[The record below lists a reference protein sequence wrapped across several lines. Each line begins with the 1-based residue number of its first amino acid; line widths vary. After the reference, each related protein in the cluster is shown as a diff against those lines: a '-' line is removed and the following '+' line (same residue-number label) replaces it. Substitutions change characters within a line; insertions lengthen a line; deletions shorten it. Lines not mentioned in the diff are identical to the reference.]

1 MTERER
7 LKNRQRIVIKVGSS
21 TITYAETGTINYSKL
36 EKLVRIIAD
45 IHNMG
50 KEVVL
55 VSSGAIA
62 VGRHAI
68 GLNEKPKTLACKQ
81 ACAAIG
87 QAALMTVYK
96 KLFSEYNQTCAQ
108 ILLTKYTFMQDE
120 SYNNACNTLNE
131 LLSMGVI
138 PIVNEN
144 DTVSTAEIEIGDND
158 SLSAYV
164 SSMIKGDL
172 LIILSDID
180 GLYTDNPRINKDAVF
195 IPVVKEVSKEV
206 FEMAKGAGSD
216 VGTGGMSTK
225 IHAAEMATRSGADMV
240 IVNGDDM
247 ENIRA
252 VMNGEEKGTLFVA
265 NKDEKYDFRQT
276 KGGF

>member
-1 MTERER
+1 MTERDK
-7 LKNRQRIVIKVGSS
+7 LKNKQRIVIKVGSS
-21 TITYAETGTINYSKL
+21 TITYPVNGTINYSKL

-62 VGRHAI
+62 VGRHVM
-68 GLNEKPKTLACKQ
+68 GLSEKPKTLSCKQ

-96 KLFSEYNQTCAQ
+96 KLFSEYGQVCAQ
-108 ILLTKYTFMQDE
+108 ILLTKYTFMRDD

-131 LLSMGVI
+131 LLAMGVI

-164 SSMIKGDL
+164 SSMINGDL
-172 LIILSDID
+172 LILLSDID
-180 GLYTDNPRINKDAVF
+180 GLYTDDPRKNKDASF
-195 IPVVKEVSKEV
+195 ISVVRELNDEI
-206 FEMAKGAGSD
+206 FNMGKGAGSNL
-216 VGTGGMSTK
+216 GTGGMHTK
-225 IHAAEMATRSGADMV
+225 IHAALMATKTGADMV
-240 IVNGDDM
+240 IINGDDI

-265 NKDEKYDFRQT
+265 NKDEDFDFRSI
-276 KGGF
+276 

>member
-1 MTERER
+1 MTERDK
-7 LKNRQRIVIKVGSS
+7 LKNKQRIVIKVGSS
-21 TITYAETGTINYSKL
+21 TITYPENGTINYSKL

-62 VGRHAI
+62 VGRHVM
-68 GLNEKPKTLACKQ
+68 GLSEKPKTLSCKQ

-96 KLFSEYNQTCAQ
+96 KLFSEYGQVCAQ
-108 ILLTKYTFMQDE
+108 ILLTKYTFMRDD

-131 LLSMGVI
+131 LLAMGVI

-164 SSMIKGDL
+164 SSMINGDL
-172 LIILSDID
+172 LILLSDID
-180 GLYTDNPRINKDAVF
+180 GLYTDDPRKNKDASF
-195 IPVVKEVSKEV
+195 ISVVRELNDEI
-206 FEMAKGAGSD
+206 FNMGKGAGSNL
-216 VGTGGMSTK
+216 GTGGMHTK
-225 IHAAEMATRSGADMV
+225 IHAALMATKTGADMV
-240 IVNGDDM
+240 IINGDDV

-265 NKDEKYDFRQT
+265 NKDEDFDFRSI
-276 KGGF
+276 

>member
-1 MTERER
+1 MTERDK
-7 LKNRQRIVIKVGSS
+7 LKNKQRIVIKVGSS
-21 TITYAETGTINYSKL
+21 TITYPENGTINYSKL

-50 KEVVL
+50 KEVIL

-62 VGRHAI
+62 VGRHVI
-68 GLNEKPKTLACKQ
+68 GLTEKPKTLSCKQ

-96 KLFSEYNQTCAQ
+96 KLFSEYGQVCAQ
-108 ILLTKYTFMQDE
+108 ILLTKYTFMRDD
-120 SYNNACNTLNE
+120 SYNNACNTLHE
-131 LLSMGVI
+131 LLAMGVI

-172 LIILSDID
+172 LILLSDID
-180 GLYTDNPRINKDAVF
+180 GLYTDDPRQNKDAEF
-195 IPVVKEVSKEV
+195 ISVVKELNDEI
-206 FEMAKGAGSD
+206 FNMGKGAGSNL
-216 VGTGGMSTK
+216 GTGGMHTK
-225 IHAAEMATRSGADMV
+225 IHAALMATKTGADMV
-240 IVNGDDM
+240 IINGDDI

-265 NKDEKYDFRQT
+265 NKDDNFDFRSI
-276 KGGF
+276 

>member
-1 MTERER
+1 MNDREN
-7 LKNRQRIVIKVGSS
+7 LKNKQRIVIKIGSS
-21 TITYAETGTINYSKL
+21 TITYPGNGTINYSKL
-36 EKLVRIIAD
+36 EKLVRIAAD
-45 IHNMG
+45 LHNMG

-62 VGRHAI
+62 VGRHAM
-68 GLNEKPKTLACKQ
+68 GLTEKPKTLSCKQ

-96 KLFSEYNQTCAQ
+96 KLFSEYNQVCAQ

-120 SYNNACNTLNE
+120 SYNNACNTLSE

-164 SSMIKGDL
+164 SSMIRGDL

-180 GLYTDNPRINKDAVF
+180 GLYTDNPRKNKDATF
-195 IPVVKEVSKEV
+195 IPVVKEITQEIAD
-206 FEMAKGAGSD
+206 MAKGAGSD
-216 VGTGGMSTK
+216 VGTGGMATK
-225 IHAAEMATRSGADMV
+225 IHAALMATKSGADMV
-240 IVNGDDM
+240 IINGDDI
-247 ENIRA
+247 ENIRT
-252 VMNGEEKGTLFVA
+252 VINGGEIGTLFVA
-265 NKDEKYDFRQT
+265 NKDENFDFRSL
-276 KGGF
+276 

>member
-1 MTERER
+1 MNDREN
-7 LKNRQRIVIKVGSS
+7 LKNKQRIVIKIGSS
-21 TITYAETGTINYSKL
+21 TITYPGNGTINYSKL
-36 EKLVRIIAD
+36 EKLVRIAAD
-45 IHNMG
+45 LHNMG

-62 VGRHAI
+62 VGRHAM
-68 GLNEKPKTLACKQ
+68 GLTEKPKTLSCKQ

-96 KLFSEYNQTCAQ
+96 KLFSEYNQVCAQ
-108 ILLTKYTFMQDE
+108 ILLTRYTFMQDE
-120 SYNNACNTLNE
+120 SYNNACNTLSE

-164 SSMIKGDL
+164 SSMIRGDL

-180 GLYTDNPRINKDAVF
+180 GLYTDNPRKNKDAAF
-195 IPVVKEVSKEV
+195 IPVVKEITQEIAD
-206 FEMAKGAGSD
+206 MAKGAGSD
-216 VGTGGMSTK
+216 VGTGGMATK
-225 IHAAEMATRSGADMV
+225 IHAALMATKSGADMV
-240 IVNGDDM
+240 IINGDDI
-247 ENIRA
+247 ENIRT
-252 VMNGEEKGTLFVA
+252 VINGGEIGTLFVA
-265 NKDEKYDFRQT
+265 NKDDSFDFRRL
-276 KGGF
+276 

>member
-1 MTERER
+1 MTDRKQ
-7 LKNRQRIVIKVGSS
+7 LKDKKRIVIKVGSS
-21 TITYAETGTINYSKL
+21 TITYPETGTINYAKL

-45 IHNMG
+45 IRNMG
-50 KEVVL
+50 KEAVL

-68 GLNEKPKTLACKQ
+68 GLNEKPKTLSCKQ

-96 KLFSEYNQTCAQ
+96 KLFSEYNYNCAQ

-120 SYNNACNTLNE
+120 SYMNACNTLNE

-164 SSMIKGDL
+164 SSMIHGDL
-172 LIILSDID
+172 LILLSDID
-180 GLYTDNPRINKDAVF
+180 GLYTDDPRHNKNAEF
-195 IPVVKEVSKEV
+195 ISVVEKLDDNI

-216 VGTGGMSTK
+216 VGTGGMHTK
-225 IHAAEMATRSGADMV
+225 IHAALMATKSGTDMV
-240 IVNGDDM
+240 IINGDDV

-265 NKDEKYDFRQT
+265 NKDDNFDFR
-276 KGGF
+276 KL

>member
-1 MTERER
+1 MTERDN
-7 LKNRQRIVIKVGSS
+7 LKNKQRIVIKVGSS
-21 TITYAETGTINYSKL
+21 TITYPENGTINYSKL

-68 GLNEKPKTLACKQ
+68 GLTEKPKTLSCKQ

-96 KLFSEYNQTCAQ
+96 KLFSEYGQVCAQ
-108 ILLTKYTFMQDE
+108 ILLTKYTFMRDE

-131 LLSMGVI
+131 LLAMGVI

-172 LIILSDID
+172 LILLSDID
-180 GLYTDNPRINKDAVF
+180 GLYTDDPRQNKDAEF
-195 IPVVKEVSKEV
+195 ISVVKELNDEI
-206 FEMAKGAGSD
+206 FNMGKGAGSNL
-216 VGTGGMSTK
+216 GTGGMHTK
-225 IHAAEMATRSGADMV
+225 IHAALMATKTGADMV
-240 IVNGDDM
+240 IINGEDI

-265 NKDEKYDFRQT
+265 NKDDNFDFRSI
-276 KGGF
+276 

>member
-1 MTERER
+1 MTERDA
-7 LKNRQRIVIKVGSS
+7 LKDKKRIVIKVGSS
-21 TITYAETGTINYSKL
+21 TITYPETGTINYNKL

-45 IHNMG
+45 IRNTG

-62 VGRHAI
+62 VGRHAV
-68 GLNEKPKTLACKQ
+68 GLAEKPKTLSCKQ

-96 KLFSEYNQTCAQ
+96 KLFSEYNYMCAQ

-164 SSMIKGDL
+164 SSMIHGDL

-180 GLYTDNPRINKDAVF
+180 GLYTDNPRENKDARFVP
-195 IPVVKEVSKEV
+195 IVRTINDDIT
-206 FEMAKGAGSD
+206 EMAKGAGSN
-216 VGTGGMSTK
+216 VGTGGMLTK
-225 IHAAEMATRSGADMV
+225 IHAAVTATKSGADMV
-240 IVNGDDM
+240 IINGDDVG
-247 ENIRA
+247 NIRS
-252 VMNGEEKGTLFVA
+252 VMSGEEIGTLFVA
-265 NKDEKYDFRQT
+265 NKDDNFDFRRV
-276 KGGF
+276 

>member
-1 MTERER
+1 MTDREK
-7 LKNRQRIVIKVGSS
+7 LKHKQRIVIKVGSS
-21 TITYAETGTINYSKL
+21 TITYSETGTINYSKL

-108 ILLTKYTFMQDE
+108 ILLTKYTFLRDE
-120 SYNNACNTLNE
+120 SYENACNTLHE

-164 SSMIKGDL
+164 SSMINGDL
-172 LIILSDID
+172 LIVLSDQD
-180 GLYTDNPRINKDAVF
+180 GLYTDDPRKNKDAKFVS
-195 IPVVKEVSKEV
+195 VVKEFDPEI
-206 FEMAKGAGSD
+206 FDMAKGAGTN

-225 IHAAEMATRSGADMV
+225 IHAALMATKSGADMV
-240 IVNGDDM
+240 IINGDDM

-265 NKDEKYDFRQT
+265 NKDENYDFRSM
-276 KGGF
+276 

>member
-1 MTERER
+1 MNDREN
-7 LKNRQRIVIKVGSS
+7 LKNKQRIVIKIGSS
-21 TITYAETGTINYSKL
+21 TITYPGNGTINYSKL
-36 EKLVRIIAD
+36 EKLVRIAAD
-45 IHNMG
+45 LHNMG

-62 VGRHAI
+62 VGRHAM
-68 GLNEKPKTLACKQ
+68 GLTEKPKTLSCKQ

-96 KLFSEYNQTCAQ
+96 KLFSEYNQVCAQ
-108 ILLTKYTFMQDE
+108 ILLTRYTFMQDE
-120 SYNNACNTLNE
+120 SYNNACNTLSE

-164 SSMIKGDL
+164 SSMIRGDL

-180 GLYTDNPRINKDAVF
+180 GL
-195 IPVVKEVSKEV
+195 
-206 FEMAKGAGSD
+206 
-216 VGTGGMSTK
+216 
-225 IHAAEMATRSGADMV
+225 
-240 IVNGDDM
+240 
-247 ENIRA
+247 
-252 VMNGEEKGTLFVA
+252 
-265 NKDEKYDFRQT
+265 
-276 KGGF
+276 

>member
-1 MTERER
+1 MTERDK
-7 LKNRQRIVIKVGSS
+7 LKNKQRIVIKVGSS
-21 TITYAETGTINYSKL
+21 TITYPENGTINYSKL

-62 VGRHAI
+62 VGRHVM
-68 GLNEKPKTLACKQ
+68 GLSEKPKTLSCKQ

-96 KLFSEYNQTCAQ
+96 KLFSEYGQVCAQ
-108 ILLTKYTFMQDE
+108 ILLTKYTFMRDD

-131 LLSMGVI
+131 LLAMGVI

-164 SSMIKGDL
+164 SSMINGDL
-172 LIILSDID
+172 LILLSDID
-180 GLYTDNPRINKDAVF
+180 GLYTDDPRKNKDASF
-195 IPVVKEVSKEV
+195 ISVVRELNDEI
-206 FEMAKGAGSD
+206 FNMGKGAGSNL
-216 VGTGGMSTK
+216 GTGGMHTK
-225 IHAAEMATRSGADMV
+225 IHAALMATKTGADMV
-240 IVNGDDM
+240 IINGDDI

-265 NKDEKYDFRQT
+265 NKDEDFDFRSI
-276 KGGF
+276 

>member
-1 MTERER
+1 MTERDK
-7 LKNRQRIVIKVGSS
+7 LKNKQRIVIKVGSS
-21 TITYAETGTINYSKL
+21 TITYPENGTINYSKL

-50 KEVVL
+50 KEVIL

-62 VGRHAI
+62 VGRHVI
-68 GLNEKPKTLACKQ
+68 GLTEKPKTLSCKQ

-96 KLFSEYNQTCAQ
+96 KLFSEYGQVCAQ
-108 ILLTKYTFMQDE
+108 ILLTKYTFMRDD
-120 SYNNACNTLNE
+120 SYNNACNTLHE
-131 LLSMGVI
+131 LLAMGVI

-172 LIILSDID
+172 LILLSDID
-180 GLYTDNPRINKDAVF
+180 GLYTDDPRQNKDAEF
-195 IPVVKEVSKEV
+195 ISVVKELNDEI
-206 FEMAKGAGSD
+206 FNMGKGAGSNL
-216 VGTGGMSTK
+216 GTGGMHTK
-225 IHAAEMATRSGADMV
+225 IHAALMATKTGADMV
-240 IVNGDDM
+240 IINGEDI

-265 NKDEKYDFRQT
+265 NKDDNFDFRSI
-276 KGGF
+276 

>member
-1 MTERER
+1 MNDREN
-7 LKNRQRIVIKVGSS
+7 LKNKQRIVIKIGSS
-21 TITYAETGTINYSKL
+21 TITYPGNGTINYSKL
-36 EKLVRIIAD
+36 EKLVRIAAD
-45 IHNMG
+45 LHNMG

-62 VGRHAI
+62 VGRHAM
-68 GLNEKPKTLACKQ
+68 GLTEKPKTLSCKQ

-96 KLFSEYNQTCAQ
+96 KLFSEYNQVCAQ

-120 SYNNACNTLNE
+120 SYNNACNTLSE

-164 SSMIKGDL
+164 SSMIRGDL

-180 GLYTDNPRINKDAVF
+180 GLYTDNPRKNKDATF
-195 IPVVKEVSKEV
+195 IPVVKEITQEIAD
-206 FEMAKGAGSD
+206 MAKGAGSD
-216 VGTGGMSTK
+216 VGTGGMATK
-225 IHAAEMATRSGADMV
+225 IHAALMATKSGADMV
-240 IVNGDDM
+240 IINGDDI
-247 ENIRA
+247 ENIRT
-252 VMNGEEKGTLFVA
+252 VINGGEIGTLFVA
-265 NKDEKYDFRQT
+265 NKDDSFDFRRL
-276 KGGF
+276 

>member
-1 MTERER
+1 MNERDQ
-7 LKNRQRIVIKVGSS
+7 LKNKRRIVVKVGSS
-21 TITYAETGTINYSKL
+21 TITYPETGTINYYKL
-36 EKLVRIIAD
+36 EKLVRILAD

-62 VGRHAI
+62 VGRHEM
-68 GLNEKPKTLACKQ
+68 GLTEKPKTLSCKQ

-96 KLFSEYNQTCAQ
+96 KLFSEYNHTCAQ
-108 ILLTKYTFMQDE
+108 ILLTKYTFIQDE

-180 GLYTDNPRINKDAVF
+180 GLYTDNPRKNKDAQFVPIVRELDDHIF
-195 IPVVKEVSKEV
+195 D
-206 FEMAKGAGSD
+206 MAKGAGSD
-216 VGTGGMSTK
+216 VGTGGMLTK
-225 IHAAEMATRSGADMV
+225 IHAAVTATKSGTDMV
-240 IVNGDDM
+240 IINGDDI

-252 VMNGEEKGTLFVA
+252 VMNGEDKGTLFVA
-265 NKDEKYDFRQT
+265 NKDKDFDFRRLA
-276 KGGF
+276 

>member
-1 MTERER
+1 MNDREN
-7 LKNRQRIVIKVGSS
+7 LKNKQRIVIKIGSS
-21 TITYAETGTINYSKL
+21 TITYPGNGTINYSKL
-36 EKLVRIIAD
+36 EKLVRIAAD
-45 IHNMG
+45 LHNMG

-62 VGRHAI
+62 VGRHAM
-68 GLNEKPKTLACKQ
+68 GLTEKPKTLSCKQ

-96 KLFSEYNQTCAQ
+96 KLFSEYNQVCAQ
-108 ILLTKYTFMQDE
+108 ILLTRYTFMQDE
-120 SYNNACNTLNE
+120 SYNNACNTLSE

-164 SSMIKGDL
+164 SSMIRGDL

-180 GLYTDNPRINKDAVF
+180 GLYTDNPRKNKDATF
-195 IPVVKEVSKEV
+195 IPVVKEITQDIAD
-206 FEMAKGAGSD
+206 MAKGAGSD
-216 VGTGGMSTK
+216 VGTGGMATK
-225 IHAAEMATRSGADMV
+225 IHAALMATKSGADMV
-240 IVNGDDM
+240 IINGDDI
-247 ENIRA
+247 ENIRT
-252 VMNGEEKGTLFVA
+252 VINGGEIGTLFVA
-265 NKDEKYDFRQT
+265 NKDDSFDFRRL
-276 KGGF
+276 